1 MAGTKQI
8 QSARVVVLRLDE
20 AEAEK
25 AAAGLKSLGLAEAVG
40 VTSIAELS
48 VRIADGKVDV
58 LVLGDRDWSAEGL
71 PDSAGEAL
79 RPPQAAMEA
88 GIPCLLMAS
97 GLSRAATRAARLSG
111 FAAVMG
117 EEAAPRQLYRRIG
130 GLLQRLRQTRPK
142 LA

>member
-25 AAAGLKSLGLAEAVG
+25 AAAGLKSLGLAETVG

-58 LVLGDRDWSAEGL
+58 LVLGDRWSGDGS
-71 PDSAGEAL
+71 PDTATEAL

-88 GIPCLLMAS
+88 GIPCLLLAP
-97 GLSRAATRAARLSG
+97 GLPRAAARAARLSG

-130 GLLQRLRQTRPK
+130 GLLQRLRQARPK

>member
-1 MAGTKQI
+1 MAGVKQI

-25 AAAGLKSLGLAEAVG
+25 AAADLKRVGLAETVG

-58 LVLGDRDWSAEGL
+58 LVLADRDFPKAVA
-71 PDSAGEAL
+71 DEADRL
-79 RPPQAAMEA
+79 RPPQPALQA
-88 GIPCLLMAS
+88 GIPCLLIAE
-97 GLSRAATRAARLSG
+97 GLSRAAARAARLSG

-117 EEAAPRQLYRRIG
+117 QGAPPRMLYRRIAG
-130 GLLQRLRQTRPK
+130 VLQRLRYAHGRHGS
-142 LA
+142 A